1 MAIHD
6 ECGYNLL
13 QKSVGINHIE
23 LARWL
28 LHRHRPDVNRS
39 PCSLPLHIACLKGC
53 EECVELL
60 LKHGARMDTEARMC
74 YPGSHCNN
82 CELSGKYRGVHD
94 DSGVAAVCGP
104 SHNERQNTKLQNA
117 VCYAIDGDQIGV
129 LNILSQKM
137 EEPWVPFRVKKPL
150 LHLACEKGAWKCVQQ
165 LVITRSD
172 EINLIKDEYY
182 PIHQAVLHDGR
193 FLELLIQ
200 HGAVTTVRTCTQ
212 QMTLLH
218 VVIVA
223 ARKSADDTLSTIRIL
238 LERGCKELI
247 NEPDSLGNTPLHA
260 LLVRYALEEARYGF
274 QKWNKWDILHLVR
287 FLLQNGA
294 KSSINQAGNSA
305 LACVFRHVRDW
316 EVCYELLNM
325 LIKEEGDPNIVGRD
339 GSVPIMV
346 CLVPLINKDQLHH
359 FTHSMKVSYPE
370 IHQRIII
377 HMIKIAFSVCLRLF
391 PSTGMLS
398 QLHSNTLATRCQS
411 KLFVSFEFDAVAR
424 PHIYRERKSN
434 AQLRGAETK

>member
-28 LHRHRPDVNRS
+28 LQRHRPDVNRS
-39 PCSLPLHIACLKGC
+39 PCSLPLHIACLKGY

-60 LKHGARMDTEARMC
+60 LKHGARIDTEARMC
-74 YPGSHCNN
+74 FPGPHCNN
-82 CELSGKYRGVHD
+82 CELSGKYRCANDAGVTN
-94 DSGVAAVCGP
+94 VCSP
-104 SHNERQNTKLQNA
+104 NLNDRQNPKLQNA
-117 VCYAIDGDQIGV
+117 VCYAIDDDQILV

-137 EEPWVPFRVKKPL
+137 EEHPWMPFRVRKPL

-182 PIHQAVLHDGR
+182 PIHQAVLHDQR

-218 VVIVA
+218 VGRCFGNDITHIIWLDIIIIRCPCIPLRLVIVA
-223 ARKSADDTLSTIRIL
+223 ARKSAEDTLSTIRIL

-274 QKWNKWDILHLVR
+274 EKWNKWDILHLVR

-294 KSSINQAGNSA
+294 KASINQSGNSA

-325 LIKEEGDPNIVGRD
+325 LIKED
-339 GSVPIMV
+339 GMA
-346 CLVPLINKDQLHH
+346 NTK
-359 FTHSMKVSYPE
+359 F
-370 IHQRIII
+370 IIF
-377 HMIKIAFSVCLRLF
+377 K
-391 PSTGMLS
+391 
-398 QLHSNTLATRCQS
+398 NTLNY
-411 KLFVSFEFDAVAR
+411 L
-424 PHIYRERKSN
+424 N
-434 AQLRGAETK
+434 